1 MIMINAAKTVSPN
14 PSDVGPT
21 LLVNEVTPK
30 IRNNTPTA
38 TTRHPCREV
47 FNRVTLPCRHAWQMP
62 ARWHLPWFPDEMMSR
77 QSYPRRAAQWRSGH
91 VKPSPRQSAH
101 SESLL
106 RAARGSEYR

>member
-1 MIMINAAKTVSPN
+1 MIMINAAKTVRPK

-47 FNRVTLPCRHAWQMP
+47 FKRVMLPCRHASQTP

-77 QSYPRRAAQWRSGH
+77 PCYPRRAAQWQSGR
-91 VKPSPRQSAH
+91 VTPSPPQLAH
-101 SESLL
+101 
-106 RAARGSEYR
+106 